1 MNKMVKFLGLI
12 SLTIC
17 NWQSQT
23 LAANNLD
30 VEFSDGE
37 LISVACQVASESIN
51 KKLLFTQSTLAI
63 Y

>member
-23 LAANNLD
+23 LAANNL
-30 VEFSDGE
+30 ER
-37 LISVACQVASESIN
+37 
-51 KKLLFTQSTLAI
+51 
-63 Y
+63 